1 MKRAL
6 PLLILVTLALSACT
20 SGYRSV
26 TQTADDGAY
35 IRLSGNFMGTVMTIN
50 DEAPLQLTERHI
62 RTFQLDN
69 ERVALIEVDS
79 GRQQLRITRDG
90 TTLVHRELYV
100 SDGNTVAVRV
110 P

>member
-1 MKRAL
+1 MKFSL
-6 PLLILVTLALSACT
+6 PLLIALSLALTACT

-50 DEAPLQLTERHI
+50 DDAPLQLTERNV

-69 ERVALIEVDS
+69 ERVALFEVES
-79 GRQQLRITRDG
+79 GTQQVKITRDG
-90 TTLVHRELYV
+90 RTLVHRELYV

>member
-1 MKRAL
+1 MKIAI
-6 PLLILVTLALSACT
+6 PLLMLLSLALTACT
-20 SGYRSV
+20 SSYQSV

-50 DEAPLQLTERHI
+50 DGAPVQLTERHI

-69 ERVALIEVDS
+69 ERVVLFEVKS
-79 GRQQLRITRDG
+79 GTQQLRITRDG

>member
-1 MKRAL
+1 MKRAI
-6 PLLILVTLALSACT
+6 PLLILLALALSACT
-20 SGYRSV
+20 SDYRSV
-26 TQTADDGAY
+26 SQTTDDGAY

-79 GRQQLRITRDG
+79 GTQQLRITRDG
-90 TTLVHRELYV
+90 STLVHRELYV
-100 SDGNTVAVRV
+100 SEGNTVAIRV